1 MLLSFIMIKFLVIL
15 VLRFVRILIINML
28 FWIWLKLVFEMM
40 YMYYYILCDWF
51 VNIFK
56 YFVFLCIKI
65 YELMFKG

>member
-1 MLLSFIMIKFLVIL
+1 MIKFLVIL

-51 VNIFK
+51 VNKNNVIFLNILFFYVLK
-56 YFVFLCIKI
+56 V
-65 YELMFKG
+65 MN

>member
-51 VNIFK
+51 VNKNNVIFLNILFFYVLK
-56 YFVFLCIKI
+56 V
-65 YELMFKG
+65 MN

>member
-40 YMYYYILCDWF
+40 YMYYNILCDWF
-51 VNIFK
+51 VNKNNVIFLNILFFYVLK
-56 YFVFLCIKI
+56 V
-65 YELMFKG
+65 MN

>member
-1 MLLSFIMIKFLVIL
+1 MINFLVIL

-51 VNIFK
+51 VNKNNVIFLNILFFYVLK
-56 YFVFLCIKI
+56 V
-65 YELMFKG
+65 MN